1 MRYSYGTSPVPH
13 FIWRETDEKVPE
25 RATRQPSTL
34 HLLAVGL
41 DTNHGY
47 AQRCVEN
54 SEVTKRRAELEQRLA
69 NAQRWAGGARVRGRR
84 ASRRY
89 VRRCRETKEQAKAL
103 YRRLNDHQ
111 WELERQGVDDRTMRA
126 TIKEEQRVADTEIAT
141 YEQRQRRAYEQS
153 DTEYDNCERYCRK
166 QRELLRQV
174 ADLAES
180 ERAMYELDNAKDQV
194 MTAFKL
200 ALANLVLWTRDRYF
214 PATYAHATWHRLE
227 PFFRLPGRIVWGAAF
242 VAVELRCFNDQ
253 HLNRD
258 LAAVCD
264 QVNAAQPHLPD
275 GRPLRYTIHIGYV
288 YVRRISPYVLTVWNP
303 GVAHRGAAA
312 RLRDEEPL

>member
-47 AQRCVEN
+47 AQRGVEN

-103 YRRLNDHQ
+103 YRTLNDHQ

-200 ALANLVLWTRDRYF
+200 ALAILVLWTRDRYF

-253 HLNRD
+253 HLHRD

-275 GRPLRYTIHIGYV
+275 GRPLRFRLSNT
-288 YVRRISPYVLTVWNP
+288 
-303 GVAHRGAAA
+303 A
-312 RLRDEEPL
+312 RCTSEAQQPCLV